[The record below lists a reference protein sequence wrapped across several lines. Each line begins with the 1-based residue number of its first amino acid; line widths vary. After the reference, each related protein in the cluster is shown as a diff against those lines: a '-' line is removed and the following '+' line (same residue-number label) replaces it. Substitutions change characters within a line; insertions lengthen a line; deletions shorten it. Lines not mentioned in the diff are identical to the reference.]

1 MVSTWAELF
10 REEMILTPAKT
21 SDEYYQLENFTSIAY
36 FPDGKRMFSGSMD
49 KIARRWDLQSG
60 EEIEEAQDVCKEEIS
75 VVGVSKD
82 GRWIVTGGGDRSR
95 SELKACEI
103 ETGIVKRFEGHSMG
117 IACIDISAESTLLAD
132 GSDSTVRIWNLE
144 TGKLMAGPFETI
156 DPVGAVRFSPDS
168 RKLAVRSSVG
178 KSLEVWDIQSQKLD
192 VRIGRS
198 NEFASTHT
206 PVFWT
211 NKNILTAFSFDEDD
225 QATTIYEFNASTL
238 KTVGTPIEHTSTV
251 NSLAL
256 LFDSALL
263 VSACYDSTIKLWAL
277 KSRQLLATYSVG
289 GTFAHTLMPSP
300 DLLQLAYTIY
310 GGPDIYIFNVT
321 PALLSI
327 QSTLRKVR
335 IHPHETIFSRL
346 TFSRRPMPI
355 YSTYVT
361 HDHCHHCANLHEP
374 LQSDATRRPAVVR
387 RTPAKRPV
395 ISPPPRPQ
403 IHSPMTDRQQP
414 TFLHHVRKLFHFS
427 SRTNSV
433 PPVQPHD
440 PWNVR
445 LFISFLL
452 ELVD

>member
-1 MVSTWAELF
+1 
-10 REEMILTPAKT
+10 
-21 SDEYYQLENFTSIAY
+21 
-36 FPDGKRMFSGSMD
+36 
-49 KIARRWDLQSG
+49 
-60 EEIEEAQDVCKEEIS
+60 
-75 VVGVSKD
+75 
-82 GRWIVTGGGDRSR
+82 
-95 SELKACEI
+95 
-103 ETGIVKRFEGHSMG
+103 
-117 IACIDISAESTLLAD
+117 
-132 GSDSTVRIWNLE
+132 
-144 TGKLMAGPFETI
+144 MAGPFETI

-211 NKNILTAFSFDEDD
+211 NKNILTAFSFDVDD

-238 KTVGTPIEHTSTV
+238 KTVGTPIEHTSTI

-277 KSRQLLATYSVG
+277 ESRQLLATYSVG

-300 DLLQLAYTIY
+300 DLLQLGATYALQLAYTIY
-310 GGPDIYIFNVT
+310 GSPDIYIFNVT

-327 QSTLRKVR
+327 QSTLRK
-335 IHPHETIFSRL
+335 
-346 TFSRRPMPI
+346 
-355 YSTYVT
+355 
-361 HDHCHHCANLHEP
+361 
-374 LQSDATRRPAVVR
+374 SDATRRPAVVR
-387 RTPAKRPV
+387 RTPAKRP
-395 ISPPPRPQ
+395 
-403 IHSPMTDRQQP
+403 P

-452 ELVD
+452 DFPLHCPCLPTAQPRCRSQLSSIMLFSAPPLERNRTILASGPSLP